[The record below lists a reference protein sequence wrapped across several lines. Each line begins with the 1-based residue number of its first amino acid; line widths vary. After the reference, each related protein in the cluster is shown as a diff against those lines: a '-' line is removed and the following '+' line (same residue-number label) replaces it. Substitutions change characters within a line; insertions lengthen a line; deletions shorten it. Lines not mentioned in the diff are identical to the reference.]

1 MKKSLIQTLL
11 LSLGLSL
18 IPLIARTQSQEGCY
32 MIGDD
37 GQRIDLGRICR
48 QPASSAAQNFKIP
61 IKRRES
67 GTPVIDV
74 VFNGKQTFEMLLDTG
89 ASHTVITPA
98 MAEALSLETIGVA
111 VADTASETGVA
122 FPLGLV
128 ESMEAGSIAIQ
139 DILVA
144 VSPVL
149 EFGLLGQD
157 FYGGYDITIRE
168 KFIEFRDR

>member
-1 MKKSLIQTLL
+1 MKKTLIQALL

-18 IPLIARTQSQEGCY
+18 IPSIARTQSQEGCY
-32 MIGDD
+32 MIGAD
-37 GQRIDLGRICR
+37 GQRIDLGRICG
-48 QPASSAAQNFKIP
+48 QPSSGGNSAAQNFKIP

-98 MAEALSLETIGVA
+98 MAEALSLQP

-128 ESMEAGSIAIQ
+128 ESMEAGSIAIG

-144 VSPVL
+144 VSPAL
-149 EFGLLGQD
+149 ELGLLGQD
-157 FYGGYDITIRE
+157 FYGSYDVTIRE
-168 KFIEFRDR
+168 KFVEFRSR